1 MAVNTPKNEIVA
13 FDDMLA
19 GFDDMLVIAQEVEKY
34 NMPGG
39 PEGQQ
44 RMNDKIW
51 RPMPYIPAVYDGF
64 DQSSNFGNITQLA
77 APISVGI
84 HKVTP
89 VSIGPKDG
97 RDKENVD
104 RYFRDA
110 ALSLASQV
118 NLSVFNVA
126 ANWATLVSK
135 RTVAASGFDD
145 LADMSAIMVE
155 QGVPNFGKK
164 AFYSA
169 RDYLKMASNIAKPA
183 TSDSPL
189 ARSAYERAYV
199 KSIGN
204 FDLFEN
210 DQNKILPAATA
221 TGVTITNAQPLY
233 YTPVAATFDVD
244 GNPTNVDNRTQLISI
259 AVTSGTV
266 KVGDAFTIGTAG
278 GAVNSIHHIS
288 KGDTGQAKTFRIMQI
303 VTGAGG
309 TGTVR
314 ISPPIISG
322 TGGTRAEIE
331 YKNVNQAP
339 SNGAVITFL
348 NTVAAP
354 VNIFFQQR
362 AIELVPGTFAVNPED
377 GWNVVARGVTPKLG
391 LPMSYTRQGNIN
403 DLSVKA
409 RLEIDYGVG
418 ALQPEMIGMQI
429 FGQS

>member
-13 FDDMLA
+13 FDDMLE

-34 NMPGG
+34 NIPGG
-39 PEGQQ
+39 PSGQQ

-51 RPMPYIPAVYDGF
+51 RPQPYIPAVYDGF
-64 DQSSNFGNITQLA
+64 DQSANFGNITQLA

-97 RDKENVD
+97 RDKENVQ
-104 RYFRDA
+104 RYFKDA

-135 RTVAASGFDD
+135 RTVAATGYDD
-145 LADMSAIMVE
+145 LAAMSAIMVE

-164 AFYSA
+164 AFYGA
-169 RDYLKMASNIAKPA
+169 RDYLAMAGNIAKPQ

-233 YTPVAATFDVD
+233 YTPVAATFDID

-259 AVTSGTV
+259 GVGGGTV
-266 KVGDAFTIGTAG
+266 KVGDVFTFPA
-278 GAVNSIHHIS
+278 APVNSVHHIS
-288 KGDTGQAKTFRIMQI
+288 KGDTGQLKTFRVMSI

-309 TGTVR
+309 SGTIR

-322 TGGTRAEIE
+322 AGGTRAELE
-331 YKNVNQAP
+331 YKNVTASP
-339 SNGAVITFL
+339 ANGATMTFL
-348 NTVAAP
+348 NTVTAP
-354 VNIFFQQR
+354 VNVFFQQR
-362 AIELVPGTFAVNPED
+362 AIELVPGTFAVNPDD
-377 GWNVVARGVTPKLG
+377 GWNVVARGTTPKLG
-391 LPMSYTRQGNIN
+391 LPITYTRQGNIN

-409 RLEIDYGVG
+409 RLEVDYGVG

-429 FGQS
+429 FNQS

>member
-1 MAVNTPKNEIVA
+1 MAVNTPKQEIVA
-13 FDDMLA
+13 FNDVLE

-34 NMPGG
+34 TIPGG
-39 PEGQQ
+39 PTAQA

-51 RPMPYIPAVYDGF
+51 RPMPSIPAVYDGF
-64 DQSSNFGNITQLA
+64 DQTSNFGSITQLSV
-77 APISVGI
+77 PVSVGI

-89 VSIGPKDG
+89 VTIGPKDG
-97 RDKENVD
+97 RDQESVN

-110 ALSLASQV
+110 GLSLASQV

-126 ANWATLVSK
+126 ANWATIVSK
-135 RTVAASGFDD
+135 RTVAATGYDD
-145 LADMSAIMVE
+145 LADMSAMMVE

-169 RDYLKMASNIAKPA
+169 RDYLKMAGNIAKPQ
-183 TSDSPL
+183 TTDSPL

-210 DQNKILPAATA
+210 DQVKLLPAATA

-233 YTPVAATFDVD
+233 YTPVATTTDSD

-259 AVTSGTV
+259 NVTGSTV
-266 KVGDAFTIGTAG
+266 KVGDAFVFAGTP
-278 GAVNSIHHIS
+278 VNSVHHIS
-288 KGDTGQAKTFRIMQI
+288 KGDTGQLKTFRIISI

-314 ISPPIISG
+314 IAPPIISG
-322 TGGTRAEIE
+322 TGGTRAELE
-331 YKNVNQAP
+331 YKNVTAAP
-339 SNGAVITFL
+339 ANGAAITFL

-354 VNIFFQQR
+354 VNVFFQQR
-362 AIELVPGTFAVNPED
+362 AIELIPGTYAVNPED
-377 GWNVVARGVTPKLG
+377 GWNVVARGTTPKLG
-391 LPMSYTRQGNIN
+391 IPLTYTRQGEIN

-409 RLEIDYGVG
+409 RLEVDYGVG
-418 ALQPEMIGMQI
+418 ATQPEMIGMQI
-429 FGQS
+429 FSQT

>member
-13 FDDMLA
+13 FDDMLE
-19 GFDDMLVIAQEVEKY
+19 GFDDMLIIAQEVEKY
-34 NMPGG
+34 NIPGG
-39 PEGQQ
+39 PTAQQ

-64 DQSSNFGNITQLA
+64 DQTANFGNITQLA
-77 APISVGI
+77 VPVSVGL

-97 RDKENVD
+97 RDKQNID

-126 ANWATLVSK
+126 VNWATLVSK
-135 RTVAASGFDD
+135 RTVAATGFDD
-145 LADMSAIMVE
+145 LAEMSAIMVE
-155 QGVPNFGKK
+155 QGVPNFDKK

-169 RDYLKMASNIAKPA
+169 RDYLKMAGNIAKPQ

-189 ARSAYERAYV
+189 ARTAYERAYV

-210 DQNKILPAATA
+210 DQLKVLPAAAA
-221 TGVTITNAQPLY
+221 TGVTITNTQPLY
-233 YTPVAATFDVD
+233 YTPVAATFDID
-244 GNPTNVDNRTQLISI
+244 GNPTNVDNRTQTISI

-266 KVGDAFTIGTAG
+266 KVGDAFVFAGTP
-278 GAVNSIHHIS
+278 VNSVHHIS
-288 KGDTGQAKTFRIMQI
+288 KNDTGQLKTFRIMEI

-309 TGTVR
+309 TGTVK

-322 TGGTRAEIE
+322 TGGTRAELE
-331 YKNVNQAP
+331 YKNVTAAP
-339 SNGAVITFL
+339 ANGAAITFL

-354 VNIFFQQR
+354 ANVFFHRR
-362 AIELVPGTFAVNPED
+362 AIELIPGTFAVNPDD
-377 GWNVVARGVTPKLG
+377 GWNVVARGTTPKLG
-391 LPMSYTRQGNIN
+391 LPITYTRQGNIN

-409 RLEIDYGVG
+409 RLEVDYGVG
-418 ALQPEMIGMQI
+418 ALQPEMIGLQL
-429 FGQS
+429 FSQT

>member
-1 MAVNTPKNEIVA
+1 MAVNTAKNELVA

-39 PEGQQ
+39 PQGQQ
-44 RMNDKIW
+44 RMNDKVW
-51 RPMPYIPAVYDGF
+51 RPQPYIPAVYDGF

-77 APISVGI
+77 APISVGL

-118 NLSVFNVA
+118 NLSVFTVA
-126 ANWATLVSK
+126 VNWATLVSK
-135 RTVAASGFDD
+135 RTVAATGFDD

-169 RDYLKMASNIAKPA
+169 RDYLKMAGNIAKPA

-210 DQNKILPAATA
+210 DQNKILPAASA
-221 TGVTITNAQPLY
+221 TGVTITNTQPLY
-233 YTPVAATFDVD
+233 YTPVAATFDID
-244 GNPTNVDNRTQLISI
+244 GNPTNVDNRVQTISI

-266 KVGDAFTIGTAG
+266 KVGDAFTIAG
-278 GAVNSIHHIS
+278 VNSVHHIS
-288 KGDTGQAKTFRIMQI
+288 KGDTGQLKTFRIMKI

-309 TGTVR
+309 TGTVQ

-322 TGGTRAEIE
+322 TGGTRPETE
-331 YKNVNQAP
+331 YKNVTAAP
-339 SNGAVITFL
+339 SNGATITFL

-354 VNIFFQQR
+354 VNVFFQQR
-362 AIELVPGTFAVNPED
+362 AIELVPGTFAVNPDD
-377 GWNVVARGVTPKLG
+377 GWNVVARGTTPKLG
-391 LPMSYTRQGNIN
+391 LPITYTRQGNIN

-418 ALQPEMIGMQI
+418 ALQPEMIGMQL
-429 FGQS
+429 FSQT